1 MDILFGVAG
10 YTLTSLGFLFLFLLL
25 LTTKQHSLQRRI
37 LLYSFSLG
45 SLWALSSALQI
56 QYQYSLIQHLASETV
71 RNLSWFLLLASA
83 LTDKKRLSA
92 LLVSDPI
99 VRTISLFFSLILLF
113 ELAYPWLLWLDY
125 RHILMLHLTQSVIGL
140 WLIEQ
145 LYRRTE
151 RHHRWA
157 IKPLCLGLG
166 MTYAYDFSLY
176 ANALLTNIIDTGFW
190 YGRGWV
196 TLLTLPFILLTT
208 RRVKHWS
215 TRVYI
220 SRDVVYQGTLLLV
233 AGAYLLVM
241 AMAGYYIR
249 YAGGNWGSAVQNIFF
264 ALSGLLLASLFLSEV
279 LRRKL
284 KVFITKHFYAN
295 KYEYREE
302 WMRFASVLE
311 ENIDSPY
318 QIALNA
324 MIRPFDCEYGMLATV
339 ESGKLKQRACYN
351 LNIDYKPNEQIL
363 RDLAKEAISQRWI
376 IDINELKQDNS
387 KIPFEFDAQQL
398 SELSCFSYIVPII
411 SQSGIGSACFI
422 SKPTSTHSLNWE
434 DRDLMWAISKQLSV
448 YLNLHNTNQTLA
460 ENQQFDT
467 FNRMS
472 AFLAHDLKN
481 VLAQLQLLSKNA
493 TRHRHNPEFIDDAFE
508 TIDSSVARLTKVV
521 NHLKKKNIDVNF
533 NETFNLD
540 QLVEQI
546 CTERSVSKPIP
557 SFVSH
562 TSCDISIT
570 TDKERFGSTIA
581 HIIQNAQEATPN
593 QDWVRVATSINDNVY
608 TICIEDNGQ
617 GMSDDFV
624 EHRLFKPFDTTKG
637 NSGMGIGA
645 YDAKKMIEQLGGYV
659 EVQTSPGKGTK
670 FLLHIPFEQNN
681 L

>member
-37 LLYSFSLG
+37 LLSSFSLG

-92 LLVSDPI
+92 LLISDPI
-99 VRTISLFFSLILLF
+99 VRAISLFFSLILLF

-176 ANALLTNIIDTGFW
+176 ANALLTNNIDTGFW

-215 TRVYI
+215 TRVYV

-249 YAGGNWGSAVQNIFF
+249 YAGGSWGSAAQNIFF

-339 ESGKLKQRACYN
+339 QSGKLKKQACYN

-363 RDLAKEAISQRWI
+363 RDLAKEAIGQRWI

-387 KIPFEFDAQQL
+387 KIPVKFDAQQL
-398 SELSCFSYIVPII
+398 SELNCFSYIVPII
-411 SQSGIGSACFI
+411 SQTGIDSACFI

-448 YLNLHNTNQTLA
+448 YLNLYNTNQTLA

-533 NETFNLD
+533 NETFNLNH
-540 QLVEQI
+540 LVEQV
-546 CTERSVSKPIP
+546 CTERSVSNPIP
-557 SFVSH
+557 SFISH
-562 TSCDISIT
+562 ASSDISIT
-570 TDKERFGSTIA
+570 SDKERFGSTIA

-593 QDWVRVATSINDNVY
+593 QGWVRVSTSISNNFY

-617 GMSDDFV
+617 GMSDEFV

-659 EVQTSPGKGTK
+659 EVQTSPGKGAK
-670 FLLHIPFEQNN
+670 FSLHIPNKSHN
-681 L
+681 